1 MKEKQVKTINSSEIL
16 RLIMEENYTIWDLS
30 ILLNVNLGAAN
41 SLKKLLIKC
50 CDNDTKKVNLYFST
64 IKKNNDN
71 YLKNNINKKYLFT
84 FNILTHLANARNSQV
99 EIMRKMGHADYST
112 FKYHFNKMLERENI
126 SPELKK
132 ILENKIKD
140 NKKNLKVIVI
150 YNNSEEKSD
159 AHSSYENQ
167 EGKNSDSII
176 SSDTDNTTNNS
187 IEVVNSIDVIDAN
200 KIVIYTYEYLKNS
213 ENLEDEFL
221 GNEEKIILS
230 STLELILKDK
240 QIHSTK
246 KYQLTKYINI
256 SDINLRILS
265 VSSNYAFNKINDD
278 SGFIAFDND
287 VILSQALMLSRYTQK
302 DIYIATN
309 LQKTALNAL
318 NFCFGIRVSK
328 VNVIEYGLD
337 YLNNNDTLNYFDY
350 KLPKENDV
358 IDTEKV
364 YVLDT
369 CFIIANESNNKN
381 PDYKKQVY
389 KYMLKER
396 NSVKL
401 VFLPILEELKVKN
414 QFFTILYAAKFNPSI
429 KFVLYTKLYYNYV
442 DTSLL
447 NLTMFY
453 QNIYKNHE
461 FYILTHDYTLF
472 MESLQYNVKS
482 YLYQKDFENLIGY
495 NLNIEESEEKED
507 FSDVTYKTIRFT
519 NFKGGT
525 ILLNNAKIEKVV
537 DHTNMTEIKMK
548 GHNSFKYYLVN
559 IGDYIS
565 FKGDKVYKINSFEE
579 KDNLISVHINI

>member
-1 MKEKQVKTINSSEIL
+1 
-16 RLIMEENYTIWDLS
+16 
-30 ILLNVNLGAAN
+30 
-41 SLKKLLIKC
+41 
-50 CDNDTKKVNLYFST
+50 
-64 IKKNNDN
+64 
-71 YLKNNINKKYLFT
+71 
-84 FNILTHLANARNSQV
+84 
-99 EIMRKMGHADYST
+99 
-112 FKYHFNKMLERENI
+112 
-126 SPELKK
+126 
-132 ILENKIKD
+132 
-140 NKKNLKVIVI
+140 
-150 YNNSEEKSD
+150 
-159 AHSSYENQ
+159 
-167 EGKNSDSII
+167 
-176 SSDTDNTTNNS
+176 
-187 IEVVNSIDVIDAN
+187 
-200 KIVIYTYEYLKNS
+200 
-213 ENLEDEFL
+213 
-221 GNEEKIILS
+221 
-230 STLELILKDK
+230 
-240 QIHSTK
+240 
-246 KYQLTKYINI
+246 
-256 SDINLRILS
+256 
-265 VSSNYAFNKINDD
+265 
-278 SGFIAFDND
+278 
-287 VILSQALMLSRYTQK
+287 MLSRYTQK